1 MCHSVAK
8 ETIVIVKIDSV
19 NFESVIAIL
28 EFVNGVDNVLR
39 LSDFDQETLKSLPFP
54 VKSMDY
60 EPFQGSGGGGGKN
73 ELLPSMILIKS
84 IKPENGT
91 STFAMDL
98 EIRDRVWL
106 SNGGFRMGDR
116 RDRKEKCV
124 KVPEDFLVKIYRLIK
139 F

>member
-1 MCHSVAK
+1 
-8 ETIVIVKIDSV
+8 VIVKIDSV
-19 NFESVIAIL
+19 NLESVIAIL
-28 EFVNGVDNVLR
+28 EFINGMDNVLR
-39 LSDFDQETLKSLPFP
+39 LSDFNQEILKSLPFS
-54 VKSMDY
+54 VKSVNY
-60 EPFQGSGGGGGKN
+60 EPFKGSGGGGKN
-73 ELLPSMILIKS
+73 ESLPNMILIKS

-106 SNGGFRMGDR
+106 SNGGYRMSDR
-116 RDRKEKCV
+116 RDREEKCV